1 MIKYFNNKKGAFKAP
16 FLLLKLSYS
25 IINLDIL
32 V

>member
-1 MIKYFNNKKGAFKAP
+1 MIKYFFKKKGALKAP
-16 FLLLKLSYS
+16 FLILKLSYS